1 MGESAMGG
9 TVGVVFFLK
18 NLLALNTRGISGCV
32 QVHTIIQAV
41 ASAGLSHPD
50 RGYDLFVTAALSDG
64 AKLWDLRQAGDVPVQ
79 KFDSSVSGRH
89 LCGVALREGPFNS
102 LQSWYNGLVH
112 LILSCRCIMD

>member
-1 MGESAMGG
+1 MGESGRG
-9 TVGVVFFLK
+9 RGDGWSVFFLK

-32 QVHTIIQAV
+32 QVHTIIQAE

-50 RGYDLFVTAALSDG
+50 RGYDLFVTAAVSDG

-89 LCGVALREGPFNS
+89 VCGVALREGPFNS
-102 LQSWYNGLVH
+102 LLSLSDGLVH
-112 LILSCRCIMD
+112 